1 MLISAL
7 LTLVYG
13 VLSVLL
19 VFNLPQLPDS
29 VVTVANSLTGYITT
43 GFAVLR
49 AVVGDTC
56 MGVLGVLFNLVILMN
71 AAYMLYSLVMWVLR
85 KIPML
90 GLKE

>member
-43 GFAVLR
+43 GFSVLR
-49 AVVGDTC
+49 AFVGDTC
-56 MGVLGVLFNLVILMN
+56 MGVLGVLFNLVIAMN

-85 KIPML
+85 KIPIL